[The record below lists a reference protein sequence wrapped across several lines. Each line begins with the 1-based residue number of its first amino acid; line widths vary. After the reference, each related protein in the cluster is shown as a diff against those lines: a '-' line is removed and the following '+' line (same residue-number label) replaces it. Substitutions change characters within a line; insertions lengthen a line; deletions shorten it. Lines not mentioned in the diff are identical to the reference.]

1 MGSDR
6 EGNKIERKRE
16 LVGSENIRKWD
27 KNKLQK
33 KKKNL
38 KKWKEIKPEGK
49 KIKRKKKDK

>member
-33 KKKNL
+33 KRRKFKKMEGN
-38 KKWKEIKPEGK
+38 KTRGK